1 MSREFS
7 YGLYHSRE
15 WQHVREQALR
25 RDHYLCKRCLS
36 LGRVTPAVIVH
47 HVVHL
52 TPGNV
57 NDPRIALDLS
67 NLTCLCRDCHAIVH
81 GFDHEATRADVA
93 FDADGNL
100 VMSQNA

>member
-1 MSREFS
+1 MRDFAYSF
-7 YGLYHSRE
+7 YHSPAWRD
-15 WQHVREQALR
+15 VRMQALD
-25 RDHYLCKRCLS
+25 RDHHLCQRCMS
-36 LGRVTPAVIVH
+36 LGVVTPAVIVH

-57 NDPRIALDLS
+57 HDPRIALDLS

-100 VMSQNA
+100 VKSHDA

>member
-1 MSREFS
+1 MSREFA

-15 WQHVREQALR
+15 WAHVREQAMV
-25 RDHYLCKRCLS
+25 RDHYLCQRCMS

-100 VMSQNA
+100 VRSQNA

>member
-1 MSREFS
+1 MSREFA

-15 WQHVREQALR
+15 WAHVREQALR
-25 RDHYLCKRCLS
+25 RDHYLCQRCLS

-52 TPGNV
+52 TPANI
-57 NDPRIALDLS
+57 NDSRIALDLG

-81 GFDHEATRADVA
+81 GFDHEATRDDVA

-100 VMSQNA
+100 VRSQNA

>member
-1 MSREFS
+1 MSREFA
-7 YGLYHSRE
+7 YGLYHSKA
-15 WQHVREQALR
+15 WQHIREQALE
-25 RDHYLCKRCLS
+25 RDHHLCQRCLK

-81 GFDHEATRADVA
+81 GFDHEATREDVT
-93 FDADGNL
+93 FDANGNL
-100 VMSQNA
+100 VRSHDA

>member
-1 MSREFS
+1 MSREFA
-7 YGLYHSRE
+7 YGLYHSPE
-15 WQHVREQALR
+15 WAHVREQALR
-25 RDHYLCKRCLS
+25 RDHYLCQRCLS

-81 GFDHEATRADVA
+81 GFDHEATREDVT
-93 FDADGNL
+93 FDANGNL
-100 VMSQNA
+100 VRSQNA